1 MMGVSRSSCAWV
13 ISPIRSLLTLY
24 FAVADAHLRAPG
36 RVFGGRAPQSLAGA
50 GHTASARSHLANGQ
64 PGCRVPVQ
72 L

>member
-1 MMGVSRSSCAWV
+1 MMGASRSSCAWV

-36 RVFGGRAPQSLAGA
+36 RAFGGRAQQSLAGA
-50 GHTASARSHLANGQ
+50 GHTASRAHLANGQ